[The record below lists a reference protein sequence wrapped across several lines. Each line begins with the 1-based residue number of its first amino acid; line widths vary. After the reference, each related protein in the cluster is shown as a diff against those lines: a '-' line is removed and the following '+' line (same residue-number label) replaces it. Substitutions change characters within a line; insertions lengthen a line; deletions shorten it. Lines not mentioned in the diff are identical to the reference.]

1 MAGVYRANDLIFSGN
16 SKGQTM
22 QKLRMTAAAL
32 AAGISALS
40 PVAQAHPE
48 QVIDVPGFAD
58 FLVVDG
64 DSVWATNDG
73 RVERWS
79 RKGKIAGVAMS
90 KPCGAMAILDGSLW
104 VADCKEKALVRIDTQ
119 TAQKIATIPTG
130 LASSGELNVVAGA
143 GSVWVASDNVA
154 GKVARVDPATNTV
167 IASIT
172 VSPGTWYL
180 AFGFG
185 AVWAVSSESRT
196 VQRIDPAINMV
207 TKTTALGKIPG
218 FLTAG
223 EGAVWVQEQGDGT
236 VAKID
241 PETGAVLGRAK
252 VGAVLKY
259 GDIDTGAG
267 MVWLRTTEDQTF
279 VAIDPKTLEVVA
291 RLGKAEGSGAL
302 RYVSSGASA
311 GLWTSAHDVH
321 TLTWWPKPILTPKP

>member
-1 MAGVYRANDLIFSGN
+1 
-16 SKGQTM
+16 M
-22 QKLRMTAAAL
+22 QKIRMTVTALAIGVAAL
-32 AAGISALS
+32 SS
-40 PVAQAHPE
+40 MAQAHPE

-58 FLVVDG
+58 FLAVDG
-64 DSVWATNDG
+64 DNVWVTNDG

-79 RKGKIAGVAMS
+79 REGKISGVPMS

-104 VADCKEKALVRIDTQ
+104 VADCKENALVRIDTQ
-119 TAQKIATIPTG
+119 TAQKVATVLTG
-130 LASSGELNVVAGA
+130 LASTGELNVVAGA

-196 VQRIDPAINMV
+196 IQRIDPATNTV
-207 TKTTALGKIPG
+207 TKTTALGNIPG
-218 FLTAG
+218 FLTTG

-236 VAKID
+236 VAKVD
-241 PETGAVLGRAK
+241 PETGEVLGRAK
-252 VGAVLKY
+252 VGAALKY

-279 VAIDPKTLEVVA
+279 VAIDPQTLEVVA

-302 RYVSSGASA
+302 RYTPA
-311 GLWTSAHDVH
+311 GIWTSAHDVH
-321 TLTWWPKPILTPKP
+321 TLTWWPAPVLTAQQ